1 MAKRKSKARRNC
13 AGRTR
18 KGGIKK
24 GYRLKKGQS
33 CPVKV

>member
-1 MAKRKSKARRNC
+1 MAKRKHRKASHC

-24 GYRLKKGQS
+24 GYRLKKGHS
-33 CPVKV
+33 CPVKA